1 MKCPDVP
8 FAMPA
13 QLLLG
18 GAGGRLADV
27 SGRAGIPWQ
36 VPRLGRGLAVGD
48 LDNDGRLDLVI
59 VGEGAPLAYFHNQ
72 GPAGHWLS
80 LELQGAPGS
89 SNRDAV
95 GARVVLE
102 AGGHRQVAERVGGSS
117 FLSAPD
123 HRLHFG
129 LGEAR
134 RVESVEVRWPSGRVD
149 RYAGLAADGAYRLR
163 EGRAEASP
171 LPGRRR

>member
-1 MKCPDVP
+1 
-8 FAMPA
+8 MPA

-27 SGRAGIPWQ
+27 SGRAGIPWH
-36 VPRLGRGLAVGD
+36 VPRLGRGLAVAD

-129 LGEAR
+129 LGSAR
-134 RVESVEVRWPSGRVD
+134 RVNSLEVRWPSGRVD
-149 RYAGLAADGAYRLR
+149 RYAGLGADAAYRLR
-163 EGRAEASP
+163 EGQPEASP
-171 LPGRRR
+171 LPGRKRRE